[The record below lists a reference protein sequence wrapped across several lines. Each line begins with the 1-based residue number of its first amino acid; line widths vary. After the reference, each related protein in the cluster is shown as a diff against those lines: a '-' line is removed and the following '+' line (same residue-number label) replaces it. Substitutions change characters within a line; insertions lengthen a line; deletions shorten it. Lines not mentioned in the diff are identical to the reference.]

1 MFVFFIFIE
10 LKNVDKVEVER
21 VVGNL
26 KKDMDVIDVDFD
38 NLLLEGI
45 YVIIW

>member
-1 MFVFFIFIE
+1 MFVFYIFIE